1 MNNSM
6 KTPLIRLAKR
16 EGMDRRAVWAIR
28 VGSIL
33 LALLLGAV
41 VIAISGVNPFKA
53 YGTIITGALGKKTAI
68 RQTVKI
74 AVPLLGCALAIAP
87 CFKMRFWNI
96 GAEGQITA
104 GAIAASYFALYWVG
118 KVPSA
123 VLLLIMGAA
132 GAVAGGI
139 WALIPAFFKARWN
152 TNETLFTLMM
162 NYIIIGV
169 VRWLQGGPWEG
180 RPGSQIIPMFDQSA
194 WLPEVF
200 GVHCGWII
208 VLVLVVVMHLYMNYT
223 KHGYEIA
230 VIGDSLNTARYAGMN
245 VGHVMMRTMFL
256 SGAISGLVGFI
267 VASGANNTL
276 YDGVANGVGFTSI
289 YSGSAPSTPYCTN
302 DKGQGPAWAN
312 SLFEDNAEFG
322 LGMHL
327 GVEKLRDRIQAR
339 MEEAIANCTKCSDEL
354 KGVMKEWIAARG
366 SSAKSAEV
374 SARLVPMMEACGCDY
389 CKDILEMKDWLV
401 KKSQWII
408 GGDGWGYDIGFGGV
422 DHVLASGADINI
434 LVVDTEVYSNT
445 GGQSSKSTPVGAVA
459 KFASA
464 GKRIRKKD
472 LGAIA
477 MTYGY
482 VYVAQVSIGASQM
495 QLFNVLKEAE
505 AYPGPSLVIAYAPCI
520 NHGIKG
526 GMTRTQTVGKEAVA
540 CGYWH
545 LWHYNPQLEEQ
556 GKNPFVLDSKE
567 PDWSKFRDFLMK
579 EVRYTSLKKSFPAEA
594 DELFAAAEQNAKW
607 RYNGYQRLAKMEY

>member
-1 MNNSM
+1 MHFHIVKRDSCPFW
-6 KTPLIRLAKR
+6 KKLCLYLA
-16 EGMDRRAVWAIR
+16 AVAAAL
-28 VGSIL
+28 VLGG
-33 LALLLGAV
+33 LLLLVMGV
-41 VIAISGVNPFKA
+41 DPIAYYQRMFTMGMVGN
-53 YGTIITGALGKKTAI
+53 
-68 RQTVKI
+68 KI
-74 AVPLLGCALAIAP
+74 AYKTFENYLKVFVPLVLTSVALSLA
-87 CFKMRFWNI
+87 FKMRFWNI

-289 YSGSAPSTPYCTN
+289 TV
-302 DKGQGPAWAN
+302 AWL
-312 SLFEDNAEFG
+312 SQLNA
-322 LGMHL
+322 
-327 GVEKLRDRIQAR
+327 
-339 MEEAIANCTKCSDEL
+339 
-354 KGVMKEWIAARG
+354 
-366 SSAKSAEV
+366 
-374 SARLVPMMEACGCDY
+374 
-389 CKDILEMKDWLV
+389 
-401 KKSQWII
+401 
-408 GGDGWGYDIGFGGV
+408 
-422 DHVLASGADINI
+422 
-434 LVVDTEVYSNT
+434 
-445 GGQSSKSTPVGAVA
+445 
-459 KFASA
+459 FAM
-464 GKRIRKKD
+464 I
-472 LGAIA
+472 
-477 MTYGY
+477 
-482 VYVAQVSIGASQM
+482 
-495 QLFNVLKEAE
+495 
-505 AYPGPSLVIAYAPCI
+505 VISC
-520 NHGIKG
+520 
-526 GMTRTQTVGKEAVA
+526 
-540 CGYWH
+540 
-545 LWHYNPQLEEQ
+545 LL
-556 GKNPFVLDSKE
+556 
-567 PDWSKFRDFLMK
+567 
-579 EVRYTSLKKSFPAEA
+579 YTSPSPRDA
-594 DELFAAAEQNAKW
+594 
-607 RYNGYQRLAKMEY
+607 